1 MRLRVMEGLRPTS
14 AEALTPSRSDR
25 PWRGQRR
32 GAAEQR
38 EQMARRGAG
47 WSSPTCWRDWE
58 KVACQSPGQS
68 AGAQGT
74 VLHPATYLRASGAR
88 GCRLKASPAKGHC
101 SSSSLAFPARPLSS
115 VSASVFSTSAFP
127 PKADRGGDQER
138 KESGERPVLSL
149 GMNLSLQLQARKTPN
164 FYFSVPELSFLSWA
178 RPVGMMEA

>member
-25 PWRGQRR
+25 PWRGQKK

-101 SSSSLAFPARPLSS
+101 SSSSLAFPAQPLSS
-115 VSASVFSTSAFP
+115 VSASVLSTSAFP
-127 PKADRGGDQER
+127 PQSGSRWRSREEGVGGEASSFTR
-138 KESGERPVLSL
+138 NESQSAAPSVQDA
-149 GMNLSLQLQARKTPN
+149 QLLFFCT
-164 FYFSVPELSFLSWA
+164 
-178 RPVGMMEA
+178 